1 MAFEVDIGRTATLA
15 EYDAFAH
22 LTGAVAGLRDAAA
35 PLVPAFSTRT
45 VWMVSSTAQGGGVA
59 EMMPGLVALMRGL
72 GIDTRWVV
80 IESDAPEFF
89 PFTKRLHNL
98 IHGEAQPL
106 PTATERAMYEAVNA
120 HNAAELAGR
129 VRHDDLLV
137 VHDPQPLPLLALLR
151 LQSGVRTL
159 WRCHIG
165 LDEDTPASRAA
176 WDFLHPYTEAA
187 DRVVFSAPEYVPAYL
202 TDRAAIVFPGID
214 PLNPKN
220 RDLSVHRLTRIMLN
234 AGLLHRDLGPLLSP
248 RWEHVAGRL
257 RPDGGFAAADDDGD
271 IGLLTR
277 PIITQISRW
286 DRLKGFAPL
295 LEAFAR
301 FKERAARPDYA
312 AADALCRRRAELV
325 RLVLAG
331 PDPASIPDDPEAL
344 AVLEQIRARYLEL
357 PERVRQD
364 VAVLTLPMADLEQN
378 ALMVNALQRV
388 SSVVVQNSLREGF
401 GLTIAEAM
409 WKQVPVLS
417 NRRACG
423 PRQQVRDGVD
433 GRMAGNPEDPE
444 ELCAL
449 IDEML
454 CAPTD
459 REVWGRNAQRR
470 AHDEFLVFTQV
481 RRIVQTLH
489 GLLTGA

>member
-1 MAFEVDIGRTATLA
+1 MAFEVEIERTATLA

-22 LTGAVAGLRDAAA
+22 LTSAVSALQDAARQ
-35 PLVPAFSTRT
+35 LVPAFAGRT

-59 EMMPGLVALMRGL
+59 EMMPGLIGLMRGL

-80 IESDAPEFF
+80 IESDRPGFF

-98 IHGEAQPL
+98 IHGEPQAP
-106 PTATERAMYEAVNA
+106 PSAAERAMFEVVNA
-120 HNAAELAGR
+120 GNAAELMGR
-129 VRHDDLLV
+129 VAPGDVLV
-137 VHDPQPLPLLALLR
+137 VHDPQPLPLIGMLR
-151 LQSGVRTL
+151 AQTSIHTL

-165 LDEDTPASRAA
+165 LDEETTATRAA
-176 WDFLHPYTEAA
+176 WEFLRPYALEAES
-187 DRVVFSAPEYVPAYL
+187 VVFSAPEYIPDYL
-202 TDRAAIVFPGID
+202 KDRASIVFPGID

-220 RDLSVHRLTRIMLN
+220 QDLSVHRLTRVMLN
-234 AGLLHRDLGPLLSP
+234 AGLVHRDLGPLLSP

-257 RPDGGFAAADDDGD
+257 QPDGTFAAADDDGD

-277 PIITQISRW
+277 PIVTQISRW

-295 LEAFAR
+295 LDAFAH

-312 AADALCRRRAELV
+312 DGDVLCRRRAELA

-344 AVLEQIRARYLEL
+344 AVLDDIRERYRRL
-357 PERVRQD
+357 PDAVRRD
-364 VAVLTLPMADLEQN
+364 VAVLSLPMADLEQN
-378 ALMVNALQRV
+378 ALMVNAIQRA
-388 SSVVVQNSLREGF
+388 SSVIVQNSLREGF
-401 GLTIAEAM
+401 GLTIAEGM
-409 WKQVPVLS
+409 WKAVPVLS

-433 GRMAGNPEDPE
+433 GRMANDPEDPE
-444 ELCAL
+444 ELCEIL
-449 IDEML
+449 DQML

-459 REVWGRNAQRR
+459 REVWGRSAQRR

-481 RRIVQTLH
+481 RRLIQVLH
-489 GLLTGA
+489 GLLTHG